1 MTAEGVAME
10 GSKFKLSADLLPAE
24 ALERSK
30 IGNKFEKVK
39 CAKDPSLVFDEV
51 GVCSRDHGIVG
62 VVGQIGRGWYTYA
75 SRTRSTGTILQQY
88 NSANAK
94 VACRS
99 V

>member
-51 GVCSRDHGIVG
+51 GCVREIMESLVLSG
-62 VVGQIGRGWYTYA
+62 
-75 SRTRSTGTILQQY
+75 
-88 NSANAK
+88 K
-94 VACRS
+94 
-99 V
+99 

>member
-51 GVCSRDHGIVG
+51 GVCLRDGIVG
-62 VVGQIGRGWYTYA
+62 VVGQIGQMVHLREPDAFYRDEFA
-75 SRTRSTGTILQQY
+75 AVQQRE
-88 NSANAK
+88 
-94 VACRS
+94 C
-99 V
+99 